1 MPNFASN
8 PSIFYVELG
17 YNSLSGNIPALKNLS
32 NLYYLFL
39 YNNKFTGLSKFT
51 NLPRLRY
58 FYAHNNQISGNIPD
72 FSECPR
78 MYYLILYNN
87 QFTGYT
93 SGSLSALYYL
103 RYMDLSGNS
112 LTQQAINQI
121 IDDLYTNYN
130 SVKRGGVTINLRSNS
145 APSGQN
151 TLDKITLLRSKGWS
165 IVHD

>member
-1 MPNFASN
+1 
-8 PSIFYVELG
+8 
-17 YNSLSGNIPALKNLS
+17 
-32 NLYYLFL
+32 
-39 YNNKFTGLSKFT
+39 
-51 NLPRLRY
+51 LPRLRY

-93 SGSLSALYYL
+93 SGSLTSLSYL

-121 IDDLYTNYN
+121 INDLYTNYN
-130 SVKRGGVTINLRSNS
+130 SVKRGGVTINLRSNT
-145 APSGQN
+145 APSGQSVI
-151 TLDKITLLRSKGWS
+151 DKITILRSKGWT
-165 IVHD
+165 ITHD